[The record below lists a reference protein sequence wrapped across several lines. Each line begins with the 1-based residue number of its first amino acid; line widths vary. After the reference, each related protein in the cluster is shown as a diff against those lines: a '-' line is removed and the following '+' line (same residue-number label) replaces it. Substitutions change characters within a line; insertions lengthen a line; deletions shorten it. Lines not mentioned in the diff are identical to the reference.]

1 MRIILRK
8 IFLRLEKWGKYLL
21 YIEASKK
28 DFLFQNF
35 NLLSD
40 VFMSSGEK
48 VECNNQ
54 NLNLILTR
62 KKVNKL

>member
-1 MRIILRK
+1 MGEISFVLKLLK
-8 IFLRLEKWGKYLL
+8 IKRTFW
-21 YIEASKK
+21 
-28 DFLFQNF
+28 FQNF

-48 VECNNQ
+48 AECNNQ

-62 KKVNKL
+62 KKVNNL

>member
-8 IFLRLEKWGKYLL
+8 IFLRFENGGNIFCIK
-21 YIEASKK
+21 ASKE
-28 DFLFQNF
+28 DFLVQNF

-48 VECNNQ
+48 AECNNQ

>member
-8 IFLRLEKWGKYLL
+8 IFPKYLL
-21 YIEASKK
+21 YIEASEK